1 MELTAEYSGMSMTDQ
16 LKHKI
21 VELGGTPKFGYTCK
35 VPPVSTNAWKNKD
48 WVKWIEQTG
57 GFYEKK
63 EK

>member
-1 MELTAEYSGMSMTDQ
+1 MSMTDQ

-57 GFYEKK
+57 GFYKK
-63 EK
+63 EKK